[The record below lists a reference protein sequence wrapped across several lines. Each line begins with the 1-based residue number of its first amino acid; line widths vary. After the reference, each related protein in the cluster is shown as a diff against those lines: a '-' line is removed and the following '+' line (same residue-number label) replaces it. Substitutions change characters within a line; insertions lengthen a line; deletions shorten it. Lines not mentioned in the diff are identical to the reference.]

1 MSFRVEMLYKKWNKI
16 GPHLYSFMLTNLH
29 KCCIMMTVRTK
40 ERRWNRLSATK
51 AKRYRLTVPD
61 ADVSTQQWLASQINF
76 SNSIRALIR
85 EDIMKNG
92 FTDVSCRPVEQGL
105 KRGRPSNAELE
116 RREQVTQT
124 ETIQGEPEVAI
135 ESIQRASSV
144 SPIQSTQT
152 IPPTAPSA
160 PQASYGTPV
169 TPQPSMPQ
177 VSESAAT
184 TEEPDPKDDVLAS
197 LML

>member
-1 MSFRVEMLYKKWNKI
+1 
-16 GPHLYSFMLTNLH
+16 
-29 KCCIMMTVRTK
+29 
-40 ERRWNRLSATK
+40 
-51 AKRYRLTVPD
+51 
-61 ADVSTQQWLASQINF
+61 
-76 SNSIRALIR
+76 
-85 EDIMKNG
+85 MKNG

-116 RREQVTQT
+116 RREQVAQT

-135 ESIQRASSV
+135 EPIQRASSV

>member
-1 MSFRVEMLYKKWNKI
+1 
-16 GPHLYSFMLTNLH
+16 
-29 KCCIMMTVRTK
+29 MTVRTK

-124 ETIQGEPEVAI
+124 DTIQGGTG
-135 ESIQRASSV
+135 SCDRANTARIFGITDTV
-144 SPIQSTQT
+144 NTDDTADSTLC
-152 IPPTAPSA
+152 TAGFVWHTGNTAAVDAAGFGIGSNRRT
-160 PQASYGTPV
+160 G
-169 TPQPSMPQ
+169 
-177 VSESAAT
+177 SEG
-184 TEEPDPKDDVLAS
+184 
-197 LML
+197 

>member
-1 MSFRVEMLYKKWNKI
+1 M
-16 GPHLYSFMLTNLH
+16 
-29 KCCIMMTVRTK
+29 
-40 ERRWNRLSATK
+40 SATK

-135 ESIQRASSV
+135 EPIQRPSSV
-144 SPIQSTQT
+144 LPIQATQT

-160 PQASYGTPV
+160 QQALYGTPV

-184 TEEPDPKDDVLAS
+184 EEPNPKDDVLAS

>member
-1 MSFRVEMLYKKWNKI
+1 
-16 GPHLYSFMLTNLH
+16 
-29 KCCIMMTVRTK
+29 
-40 ERRWNRLSATK
+40 
-51 AKRYRLTVPD
+51 
-61 ADVSTQQWLASQINF
+61 
-76 SNSIRALIR
+76 
-85 EDIMKNG
+85 MKNG

-116 RREQVTQT
+116 RREQVAQT

-135 ESIQRASSV
+135 EPIQRASSV

-160 PQASYGTPV
+160 PQASYSTPV

-184 TEEPDPKDDVLAS
+184 EEPDPKDDVLAS